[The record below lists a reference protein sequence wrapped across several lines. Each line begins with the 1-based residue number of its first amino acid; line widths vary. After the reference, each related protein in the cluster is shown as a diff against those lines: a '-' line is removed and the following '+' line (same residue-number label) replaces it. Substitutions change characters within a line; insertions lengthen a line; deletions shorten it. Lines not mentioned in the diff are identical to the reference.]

1 MLTNEQK
8 FKYFREKMTHRKKQ
22 SEMYSLWC
30 DSHYRLSLANHFRD
44 RPFWLPLNLD
54 FRGRAYSLPPHLSH
68 LGGDL
73 GRSLIKFYKKKKLGV
88 DGLSWLKLHCIN
100 LTGLKKRDSVRER
113 LLFAEEVMDEILD
126 SADNPLEGRR
136 WWIQSDEP
144 WQTLATC
151 MEIANAIISG
161 DPENYES
168 SIPVHQ
174 DGTCNGLQHYAAL
187 GRDQVGAFSVNLS
200 PADAPQD
207 VYSDV
212 LALVE
217 LARQKDDENGVE
229 VAKIVK
235 NFIKRKVIKQTVMT
249 TVYGVTRYGARL
261 QIAKQLK
268 DIDDFPQEWIWGA
281 SAYLAN
287 KTFDSIREMFTSTKE
302 IQDWFFETARL
313 ISSICNENV
322 EWITPLGLPIVQPYS
337 KTKIKVNI
345 KKIDENFI
353 VDSNKQPNPLKQRNA
368 FPPNYI
374 HSLDACHMMLTSIN
388 CEKRGLTFASV
399 HDCYWTH
406 ASTVPEMSRIC
417 REQFVSLHNEPLLED
432 LSKHLINK
440 FSFKKR

>member
-151 MEIANAIISG
+151 MEIANAIRSG

-235 NFIKRKVIKQTVMT
+235 NFIK
-249 TVYGVTRYGARL
+249 
-261 QIAKQLK
+261 
-268 DIDDFPQEWIWGA
+268 
-281 SAYLAN
+281 
-287 KTFDSIREMFTSTKE
+287 
-302 IQDWFFETARL
+302 
-313 ISSICNENV
+313 
-322 EWITPLGLPIVQPYS
+322 
-337 KTKIKVNI
+337 
-345 KKIDENFI
+345 
-353 VDSNKQPNPLKQRNA
+353 
-368 FPPNYI
+368 
-374 HSLDACHMMLTSIN
+374 
-388 CEKRGLTFASV
+388 
-399 HDCYWTH
+399 
-406 ASTVPEMSRIC
+406 
-417 REQFVSLHNEPLLED
+417 
-432 LSKHLINK
+432 
-440 FSFKKR
+440 